1 MAAPIA
7 LVAIGAAACAW
18 WATDAPPAGGP
29 RPVEAATSDD
39 GALTPAGGAAAAGSG
54 AATATGAAV
63 PPDRGP
69 SPVDFAADV
78 RPILEARCMPCHFA
92 GGKMYAELPFD
103 QPVTIY
109 LLGEKLFTR
118 VREPAEQETIRAFL
132 AQQAAP
138 PPSAS
143 TATPPPPAG

>member
-1 MAAPIA
+1 MLVLIA
-7 LVAIGAAACAW
+7 LLAMTVAACASSVTESPPDG
-18 WATDAPPAGGP
+18 AQPVNEVSVPTNHGVSMASSDAAPAGHG
-29 RPVEAATSDD
+29 
-39 GALTPAGGAAAAGSG
+39 
-54 AATATGAAV
+54 TATLSV
-63 PPDRGP
+63 PTSPP
-69 SPVDFAADV
+69 PVDFAADV